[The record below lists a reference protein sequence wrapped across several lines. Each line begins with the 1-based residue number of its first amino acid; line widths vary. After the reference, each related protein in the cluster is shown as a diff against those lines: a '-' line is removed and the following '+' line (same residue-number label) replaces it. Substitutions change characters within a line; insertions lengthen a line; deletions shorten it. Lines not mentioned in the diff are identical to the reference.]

1 MSININHT
9 EFYSKFHFGPLSP
22 NYDNLF
28 GPSYL
33 PYLSVV
39 FVLFWVTLLVG
50 GIYDSFSFL
59 LAICKKTWHLLKQF
73 GCCKPIPTGIY

>member
-1 MSININHT
+1 MSMSININHT

-50 GIYDSFSFL
+50 GIYYSFSWQQIVDV
-59 LAICKKTWHLLKQF
+59 ICENGAFAELQVTIW
-73 GCCKPIPTGIY
+73 Y

>member
-59 LAICKKTWHLLKQF
+59 LDSKLSMQF
-73 GCCKPIPTGIY
+73 AKNVAFAETIWVL